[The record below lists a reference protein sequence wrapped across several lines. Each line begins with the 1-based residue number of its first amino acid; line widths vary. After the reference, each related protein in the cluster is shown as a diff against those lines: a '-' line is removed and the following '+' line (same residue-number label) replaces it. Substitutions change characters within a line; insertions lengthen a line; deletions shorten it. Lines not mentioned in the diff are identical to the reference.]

1 MSQEGLARV
10 GRALGVA
17 GNLGAG
23 AELWGRVGGWGS
35 VLP

>member
-1 MSQEGLARV
+1 MNQESPARV
-10 GRALGVA
+10 GRALGAA